1 MAYQA
6 GDSITGDQYN
16 IFVNNSSS
24 PYGYNHFAGTGSG
37 VYGLGQ
43 THIATV
49 TGGSTTITAS
59 QWNTLFT
66 SIDNIANHTN
76 DEGSMTTRS
85 QVSAGDTIA
94 IKAAVEADLATLAAS
109 VAAGCPN
116 ADAVSEGS
124 ALQTSDSATRWAG
137 SHTVEHSI
145 TFANNNDLRHFFNAG
160 GLIRIKTS
168 RVTGGHSD
176 GSVSG
181 KDGSMDELLAAVDD
195 IDIGSVS
202 TARGASGETTTEN
215 GLTNGVSDLTTSY
228 LTLLHVTQDN
238 GSYSGN
244 MSIKFEAKANTS
256 DYDTMTVVTVKVTLD
271 DAESGVLSADDDA
284 QSDGEYTAP
293 GSPVAPGQVDQ
304 YDNFIGQTRVATHP
318 VNPTTGQGLA
328 SVASV
333 STSAAPTNST
343 VNAD

>member
-1 MAYQA
+1 MAYTA
-6 GDSITGDQYN
+6 GDTILDDEYN
-16 IFVNNSSS
+16 TFVNSSSS
-24 PYGYNHFAGTGSG
+24 PYGYNHFAGTGAG

-43 THIATV
+43 THIPLV
-49 TGGSTTITAS
+49 SGGSSTITAS
-59 QWNTLFT
+59 HWNTLLT
-66 SIDNIANHTN
+66 AMDNIANHTN
-76 DEGSMTTRS
+76 ASVTART

-94 IKAAVEADLATLAAS
+94 IKAAVETDLATLAAA
-109 VAAGCPN
+109 VAGGCPS
-116 ADAVSEGS
+116 ATAVSEGT
-124 ALQTSDSATRWAG
+124 ALQTSNSATRWAG

-181 KDGSMDELLAAVDD
+181 KDGSMDELLAAVGE

-202 TARGASGETTTEN
+202 TARGASGETTTTN
-215 GLTNGVSDLTTSY
+215 GLTNGVSDLTTAY
-228 LTLLHVTQDN
+228 VTLLHVTQDG
-238 GSYSGN
+238 GSYVAN

-256 DYDTMTVVTVKVTLD
+256 NYDTMTVVTVKVTLD
-271 DAESGVLSADDDA
+271 DAESGTLASDSDA
-284 QSDGEYTAP
+284 QSDGEYTA
-293 GSPVAPGQVDQ
+293 GNTSTVDQ

-318 VNPTTGQGLA
+318 VNPTTNEGLS

-333 STSAAPTNST
+333 NTSAVVNNTT